1 MVTLPHG
8 PRLRGGGEE
17 NHTTRLS
24 SHARSDRPPET
35 RVPASSIEIPWGSRL
50 FWALVENSLD
60 AIGLTTSD
68 GTILYASPSTS
79 RVLGYNAGELLK
91 RNLLD
96 FVHPDDLER
105 AKNLLASLVEDP
117 GGKVAVEIR
126 VRHNDGEWRWVEA
139 SGSNLLK
146 APGVGAIV
154 VNYRDI
160 TERKHSEDALC
171 EVNERLTF
179 WTLELER
186 RNRNLSLLSEMST
199 LLQASHTMDEAYRV
213 IARFA
218 QRLFGDATGAIYIV
232 DPQRNIAEAI
242 AGWGGGAPG
251 ELVFQPDDCWA
262 LRLGRI
268 HVVEGGEPAILCR
281 HLERAA
287 PTSCLCAPMMAEG
300 EALGVLHLRD
310 ESDRGRAK
318 ESDRVLAVTVADQ
331 IALALANL
339 RLHHSLREQSIHDS
353 LTGLYNRRYMEDSL
367 ERELRRAERHV
378 TPVAVVGMDL
388 DHFKDIN
395 DTLGHEA
402 GDVFLAAFGEFLRA
416 HIRTEDIACRYG
428 GEEFVLILPGAS
440 LDDASARAAQLRE
453 AAGHLTIAH
462 RGRPLGPVTLSLG
475 IAVFPDHG
483 TTERSILRAADASL
497 YRAKQ
502 GGRDR
507 VEIAD

>member
-1 MVTLPHG
+1 M
-8 PRLRGGGEE
+8 
-17 NHTTRLS
+17 
-24 SHARSDRPPET
+24 
-35 RVPASSIEIPWGSRL
+35 PWGSEIFR
-50 FWALVENSLD
+50 ALVEKSSD
-60 AIGLTTSD
+60 PIGLTASD

-79 RVLGYNAGELLK
+79 RVLGYDASELLK
-91 RNLLD
+91 RNLFD

-105 AKNLLASLVEDP
+105 AKNLLASLAQDP
-117 GGKVAVEIR
+117 GARVVVEIR
-126 VRHNDGEWRWVEA
+126 ARHKDGEWRWVEVSA
-139 SGSNLLK
+139 SNLLN
-146 APGVGAIV
+146 ASGVGAII

-160 TERKHSEDALC
+160 TERKRSEDALC

-218 QRLFGDATGAIYIV
+218 PKKLFGDSAGAIYIV

-242 AGWGGGAPG
+242 ADWGGSAAGDP
-251 ELVFQPDDCWA
+251 VFQPDDCWA

-268 HVVEGGEPAILCR
+268 HVVESAQPAIPCR
-281 HLERAA
+281 HLANA
-287 PTSCLCAPMMAEG
+287 TPTSCLCAPMMAEG
-300 EALGVLHLRD
+300 EALGVLHLRY
-310 ESDRGRAK
+310 ESDRGRGK

-339 RLHHSLREQSIHDS
+339 RLHQSLREQSIHDS

-367 ERELRRAERHV
+367 ERELRRAERHG
-378 TPVAVVGMDL
+378 TPVAVVVMDL
-388 DHFKDIN
+388 DHFKGIN
-395 DTLGHEA
+395 DTRGHEA
-402 GDVFLAAFGEFLRA
+402 GDAFLATFGEFLRT
-416 HIRTEDIACRYG
+416 HIRKEDIACRYG
-428 GEEFVLILPGAS
+428 GEEFVLIMPGAS
-440 LDDASARAAQLRE
+440 LADASARATRLRE
-453 AAGHLTIAH
+453 AAGGLTIGH
-462 RGRPLGPVTLSLG
+462 RGETLGPVTLSLG

-507 VEIAD
+507 VEMAG